1 MQQAYR
7 ENGKIV
13 LSRIVPNYQ
22 SCFRLTD
29 VKVCAQH
36 IIKSTLIKIGHVWL
50 YIKLKW
56 ILYKLDYKYSVIHQ
70 LYLFNL
76 KTGRGSS
83 FKNFSTVIMTKH

>member
-7 ENGKIV
+7 DNDKIV

-22 SCFRLTD
+22 SSFRLTD

-50 YIKLKW
+50 YVKLKW
-56 ILYKLDYKYSVIHQ
+56 ILYKLVYKYSVIHQ
-70 LYLFNL
+70 FVFVQFKNG
-76 KTGRGSS
+76 GRGLHLKI
-83 FKNFSTVIMTKH
+83 FQR